1 MGRSAGGPGGGGDP
15 GNSGGGSGNSGGNS
29 GGGGRGGRGGNSGGN
44 SGNNSGNN
52 SGGSA
57 PGGMN
62 PGGGLNGNSGSGGRP
77 GQGDGGAGS
86 NAGGGGSQGGGKGGG
101 NGSSNNDGSQTPGSP
116 KSEGRRGQ
124 HAPGTTPSSR
134 ARSAMDRHAR
144 EAADRDAPGL
154 ISRAMDTFKSMI
166 GLGEEEGVTTAKRLG
181 QLKSLNPTLTDK
193 ELAGMVLGDT
203 EASLEGAINAEAE
216 TSVLGQIASTASTV
230 LGGLPGMA
238 AGIGMTAADKAHS
251 ASTTIGDVNAKS
263 GMTMDDGFG
272 TSMGTQA
279 VGAVADGVVG
289 HIGKGLLGP
298 IGAKAGKFGAAVTGN
313 VASRVGEAAADTAM
327 RGERAPS
334 TSIDSRAPGIASS
347 GGGSSR
353 ASRARDAMGRNVSKA
368 APSSGP
374 TASGF
379 EVAEI
384 DINRYSNGLV
394 G

>member
-1 MGRSAGGPGGGGDP
+1 MARAGGPGGGGDP
-15 GNSGGGSGNSGGNS
+15 GNAGGGSSGGSSGGGT
-29 GGGGRGGRGGNSGGN
+29 
-44 SGNNSGNN
+44 
-52 SGGSA
+52 
-57 PGGMN
+57 
-62 PGGGLNGNSGSGGRP
+62 
-77 GQGDGGAGS
+77 
-86 NAGGGGSQGGGKGGG
+86 GG
-101 NGSSNNDGSQTPGSP
+101 NGRGNNTPGPRDGNGRGRTDNSGPDGRGNNTPGPNDGNGRGRTDNSGPDGRGNNTPGAPSNP
-116 KSEGRRGQ
+116 GRRGM
-124 HAPGTTPSSR
+124 HAEGTTPSSR

-166 GLGEEEGVTTAKRLG
+166 DLGEEDGVTTAERLG

-238 AGIGMTAADKAHS
+238 VGIGMTAADKAHNS
-251 ASTTIGDVNAKS
+251 STTIGDVNAKS

-272 TSMGTQA
+272 TSMGIQS
-279 VGAVADGVVG
+279 VGAVSDGVVG

-298 IGAKAGKFGAAVTGN
+298 IGAKAGKLGAAVAGN
-313 VASRVGEAAADTAM
+313 VASNAGEAAADAAM

-368 APSSGP
+368 APSPGP

>member
-1 MGRSAGGPGGGGDP
+1 MGRSSGGPGGGGDP
-15 GNSGGGSGNSGGNS
+15 GNSGGGSGNSGS
-29 GGGGRGGRGGNSGGN
+29 GGGGRGGRGGSGGRPGQG
-44 SGNNSGNN
+44 SNNSGNN

-86 NAGGGGSQGGGKGGG
+86 NAGGGGSQGGG

-116 KSEGRRGQ
+116 KSEGRRSP

-134 ARSAMDRHAR
+134 ARNAMDRHAR

-238 AGIGMTAADKAHS
+238 VGIGMTAAERAHNS
-251 ASTTIGDVNAKS
+251 STTIGDVNAKS

-298 IGAKAGKFGAAVTGN
+298 IGAKAGKLGAAVTGN
-313 VASRVGEAAADTAM
+313 VASRVGEAAADAAM

>member
-1 MGRSAGGPGGGGDP
+1 
-15 GNSGGGSGNSGGNS
+15 
-29 GGGGRGGRGGNSGGN
+29 
-44 SGNNSGNN
+44 
-52 SGGSA
+52 
-57 PGGMN
+57 
-62 PGGGLNGNSGSGGRP
+62 
-77 GQGDGGAGS
+77 
-86 NAGGGGSQGGGKGGG
+86 
-101 NGSSNNDGSQTPGSP
+101 
-116 KSEGRRGQ
+116 
-124 HAPGTTPSSR
+124 
-134 ARSAMDRHAR
+134 MDRHAR
-144 EAADRDAPGL
+144 EAADRGAPGL
-154 ISRAMDTFKSMI
+154 ISRAMNTLKSMI
-166 GLGEEEGVTTAKRLG
+166 DLGEEDGVTTAERLG

-193 ELAGMVLGDT
+193 DLAGMVLGDT

-238 AGIGMTAADKAHS
+238 VGIGMTAAERAHNS
-251 ASTTIGDVNAKS
+251 STTIGDVNAKS

-298 IGAKAGKFGAAVTGN
+298 IGAKAGKLGAAVTGN
-313 VASRVGEAAADTAM
+313 VASRVGEAAADSAM
-327 RGERAPS
+327 RGERTPS

-384 DINRYSNGLV
+384 DMNRYSNGLV

>member
-1 MGRSAGGPGGGGDP
+1 
-15 GNSGGGSGNSGGNS
+15 
-29 GGGGRGGRGGNSGGN
+29 
-44 SGNNSGNN
+44 
-52 SGGSA
+52 
-57 PGGMN
+57 MN

-86 NAGGGGSQGGGKGGG
+86 NAGGGGSQGGG

-116 KSEGRRGQ
+116 KSEGRRSP

-134 ARSAMDRHAR
+134 ARNAMDRHAR

-166 GLGEEEGVTTAKRLG
+166 GLGEEEGVTTAERLG

-238 AGIGMTAADKAHS
+238 VGIGMTAADKAHS

-298 IGAKAGKFGAAVTGN
+298 IGAKAGKLGAAVTGN
-313 VASRVGEAAADTAM
+313 VASRVGEAAADAAM

-368 APSSGP
+368 APSPGP